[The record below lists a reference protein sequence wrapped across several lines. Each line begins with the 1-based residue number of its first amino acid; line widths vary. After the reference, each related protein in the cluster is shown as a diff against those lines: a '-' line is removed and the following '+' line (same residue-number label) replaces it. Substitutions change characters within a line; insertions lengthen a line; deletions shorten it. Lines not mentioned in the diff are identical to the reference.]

1 MFGAKFSGIA
11 TMAAA
16 LIVAPAM
23 VVTAAP
29 AYGEPSANH
38 GHIKLL

>member
-16 LIVAPAM
+16 LIAVAPT

-29 AYGEPSANH
+29 AYGEPSANR